1 MTIPMAGSRP
11 PLQPGETA
19 PDFSL
24 PLVTRAKLEALGIEG
39 VGITEDRAEPVGS
52 YYRMRPSKL
61 RLATD
66 PKRDVHRRYG
76 LPMPFYGRLHAAPGG
91 HAHQSNRR
99 AAGADA
105 DTGGGE
111 ESGGEGGA
119 SRGSPRGG

>member
-11 PLQPGETA
+11 PLQPGETG

-39 VGITEDRAEPVGS
+39 LGITEDSAEPVRS

-66 PKRDVHRRYG
+66 PKRDVHHRYG
-76 LPMPFYGRLHAAPGG
+76 LPMPFYAGAYTQLREATL
-91 HAHQSNRR
+91 SNR
-99 AAGADA
+99 
-105 DTGGGE
+105 TGE
-111 ESGGEGGA
+111 LPA
-119 SRGSPRGG
+119 PT